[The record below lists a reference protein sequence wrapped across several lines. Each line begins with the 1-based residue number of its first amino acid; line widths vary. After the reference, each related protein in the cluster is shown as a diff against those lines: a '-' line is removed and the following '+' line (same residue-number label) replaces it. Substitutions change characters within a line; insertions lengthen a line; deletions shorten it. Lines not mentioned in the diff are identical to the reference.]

1 VNFLQPDSERELL
14 IAVLAARGWTVV
26 EGDGN
31 VTALAPATGP
41 RLRLVVGLDRRYG
54 MLCED
59 GAWTMK
65 FDADLPNRVIFGAIV
80 AATRATASGEPV
92 AP

>member
-1 VNFLQPDSERELL
+1 
-14 IAVLAARGWTVV
+14 
-26 EGDGN
+26 
-31 VTALAPATGP
+31 
-41 RLRLVVGLDRRYG
+41 